1 MLPSAVT
8 QLVEKTGEERS
19 MDLQT
24 VVTNA
29 LTLNTNNFVK
39 PALEGLSDADLT
51 KRPTDQC
58 NSIAWLLWHQ
68 TRVEDAFLSNIS
80 GKPQAW
86 IDGKWHEKFG
96 MPANPGD
103 VGVGNTLEQ
112 VAAFKPTK
120 AALLGYADAVRNKT
134 LEVLKSLP
142 AADLDRDM
150 PGPGGATRKV
160 GDTLGILMIDHFHH
174 SGQIAYVRGYLTGK
188 GWFAR

>member
-1 MLPSAVT
+1 
-8 QLVEKTGEERS
+8 

-24 VVTNA
+24 VVANA

-58 NSIAWLLWHQ
+58 NPIGWLLWHQ
-68 TRVEDAFLSNIS
+68 TRVEDAILSNVS

-86 IDGKWHEKFG
+86 IEGKWHEKFG
-96 MPANPGD
+96 MPANAGD
-103 VGVGNTLEQ
+103 VGAGNSLEQ

-120 AALLGYADAVRNKT
+120 AALLGYVDTVRDKS
-134 LEVLKSLP
+134 LGILKSLS
-142 AADLDRDM
+142 AADLDREL
-150 PGPGGATRKV
+150 PAPGGGTRKV
-160 GDTLGILMIDHFHH
+160 GDFLGIIMIDHFQH
-174 SGQIAYVRGYLTGK
+174 SGQIAYLRGYLTGK